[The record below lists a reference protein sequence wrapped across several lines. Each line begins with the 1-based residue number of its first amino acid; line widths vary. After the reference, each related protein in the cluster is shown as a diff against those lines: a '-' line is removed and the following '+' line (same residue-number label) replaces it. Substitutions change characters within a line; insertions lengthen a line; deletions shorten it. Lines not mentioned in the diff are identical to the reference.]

1 MRHTVRLVAV
11 LGVCLGGPVGP
22 SHGFAQDSGPAPI
35 PEFTLDQTL
44 PTVQIP
50 RRSPRV
56 NETVIDA
63 TPLPRDKAPQV
74 DYREQQANFK
84 IGDQVTGQN
93 SGATGTILADDD
105 QGLEGTLTLG
115 QVQGV
120 FEEGES
126 IAGQQSGSATA
137 DSALREGVWVLDFAF
152 KPLRTR
158 TIDIPNLGRRTVLYL
173 YYRVVNRSGKPRMFV
188 PQFFLETDDGQRSPD
203 VVLPQAVEVV
213 RVREHTSPT
222 AAGAASVVG
231 APLLGAVR
239 VTGMIP
245 PSEEDEVDEAV
256 LGVAFW
262 VLDEEIARS
271 DSLKVFVR
279 GLSDGLQITQ
289 GEDGAQD
296 VRYKTLRID
305 FDTPGDEFDRR
316 EREIRLKTPA
326 YEWVYD

>member
-1 MRHTVRLVAV
+1 MRHHARLVAV
-11 LGVCLGGPVGP
+11 LVVCSGGSIGLP
-22 SHGFAQDSGPAPI
+22 HGFAQDSGPAPI
-35 PEFTLDQTL
+35 PEFTLDQRL

-63 TPLPRDKAPQV
+63 TPLPRDKAPQI
-74 DYREQQANFK
+74 DYRQQQSNFK
-84 IGDQVTGQN
+84 IGDQVTGQT
-93 SGATGTILADDD
+93 SGASGTILADDD
-105 QGLEGTLTLG
+105 QGQEGTLTLG
-115 QVQGV
+115 QVEGDYT
-120 FEEGES
+120 EGEP
-126 IAGQQSGSATA
+126 IAGQQSGSAIA

-188 PQFFLETDDGQRSPD
+188 PQFFLETDEGKRYPD

-222 AAGAASVVG
+222 APGSASIVG

-245 PSEEDEVDEAV
+245 ASQEEEVDEAV

-279 GLSDGLQITQ
+279 GLSDGLQYSES
-289 GEDGAQD
+289 EDGTQD
-296 VRYKTLRID
+296 VKYKTLRID